1 LIGLINITP
10 EEIPNNDM
18 ENRIDRKDDESLYQP
33 QIHSKRIRALYQLK
47 QVTGKPMTVL
57 VDQAIRDL
65 TESYRTENLEEDP
78 VMEQVRDETWEE
90 ISEYKEF
97 LDRLDYLK
105 CLVELEKIKG
115 NVEPEVFNNLIENDN
130 RG

>member
-1 LIGLINITP
+1 
-10 EEIPNNDM
+10 M

-33 QIHSKRIRALYQLK
+33 HIHSKRIRALYQLK

-90 ISEYKEF
+90 ISEYKEL